1 MRLARAIAALCLA
14 NARSSMTAPMKFE
27 KSVTSPIVIGLDL
40 GDELVLASSSTP
52 TAATYAR
59 EAAEH
64 FWPWNSKAP
73 RISAVRSTSGSADG
87 WATTKSL
94 PPVSPTMR
102 G

>member
-1 MRLARAIAALCLA
+1 
-14 NARSSMTAPMKFE
+14 MTAPMKFE
-27 KSVTSPIVIGLDL
+27 KSVTSPIVID
-40 GDELVLASSSTP
+40 STSARNESFIFFH
-52 TAATYAR
+52 TDRATYAR

-73 RISAVRSTSGSADG
+73 RSSAVRSTSGSAEAC
-87 WATTKSL
+87 ATTKSL